1 MSGKYPQ
8 VGAVLITTFGRSGK
22 EWHVLEGS
30 NIERYLVQKG
40 GGQGRRVQGRKK
52 VFDIIDVISIN
63 NRCTYNVGLFMV
75 LVKFLL
81 WFYSRYICIFDL

>member
-8 VGAVLITTFGRSGK
+8 VGTVLITTFGIRK
-22 EWHVLEGS
+22 EWHVIEGS

-52 VFDIIDVISIN
+52 VLI
-63 NRCTYNVGLFMV
+63 
-75 LVKFLL
+75 LL
-81 WFYSRYICIFDL
+81 M